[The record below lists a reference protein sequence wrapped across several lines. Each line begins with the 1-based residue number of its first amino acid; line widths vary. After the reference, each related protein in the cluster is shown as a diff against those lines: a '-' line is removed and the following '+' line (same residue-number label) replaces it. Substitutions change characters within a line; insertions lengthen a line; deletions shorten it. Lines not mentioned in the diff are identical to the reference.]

1 MTKEQQAAK
10 ELAAA
15 AELRLKNLR
24 LQTQK
29 DCKVCSGPCSLN
41 RASVLFLA
49 IRIWKRGCSSW
60 TKRDWKWNRCR
71 HPRRLIK
78 KYTKPRNFL

>member
-1 MTKEQQAAK
+1 MIDQHEHIGKFVSKEQQAAK

-29 DCKVCSGPCSLN
+29 DCKVRSGLCSFNSTWL
-41 RASVLFLA
+41 LFLA
-49 IRIWKRGCSSW
+49 VRIWKRGC
-60 TKRDWKWNRCR
+60 R
-71 HPRRLIK
+71 I
-78 KYTKPRNFL
+78 